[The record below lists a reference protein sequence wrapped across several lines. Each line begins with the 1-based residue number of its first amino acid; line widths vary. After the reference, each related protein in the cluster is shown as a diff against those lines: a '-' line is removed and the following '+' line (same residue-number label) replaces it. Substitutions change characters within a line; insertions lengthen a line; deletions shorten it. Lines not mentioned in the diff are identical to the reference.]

1 MWQDE
6 KERLRGALTAGV
18 RLDGRRAAANVECV
32 RHTSVEKSVLQT
44 PGSSSVVLGGTRVLA
59 SVSLQVGQPS
69 QHEPRFGDLDVEVCI
84 APTCVLSTKPDA
96 GTSSALHQEHFLRA
110 FLYDVII
117 GAQVLDREELC
128 VTEGQAAWKL
138 RLDVT
143 CFSHD
148 GNLTDAAL
156 IAATAALQDVHI
168 PELVLNESG
177 HFCSDPSRVPR
188 ALRLS
193 KLPVPLTCG
202 VFDGAVMVDPTDE
215 EERVASV
222 VTVVRDAI
230 TNEICTVVK
239 SGGAPVLAPAI
250 LAVCFELAG
259 QRAKQLRAVLCAA
272 DDTNGNPS

>member
-1 MWQDE
+1 M
-6 KERLRGALTAGV
+6 
-18 RLDGRRAAANVECV
+18 
-32 RHTSVEKSVLQT
+32 
-44 PGSSSVVLGGTRVLA
+44 
-59 SVSLQVGQPS
+59 
-69 QHEPRFGDLDVEVCI
+69 
-84 APTCVLSTKPDA
+84 
-96 GTSSALHQEHFLRA
+96 HQEHFLRA

-117 GAQVLDREELC
+117 GSVLIEAAPRLPVERLSLVVALQRAYVSVSAQVLDREELC

-188 ALRLS
+188 PLRLS
-193 KLPVPLTCG
+193 KLAVPLTCG

-215 EERVASV
+215 EERVTSV

-239 SGGAPVLAPAI
+239 SGGAPVLAPAV
-250 LAVCFELAG
+250 LAVCFELAS

-272 DDTNGNPS
+272 DDANGNPS